1 MGLSEADLVDQSVR
15 LSFARFITIFIVL
28 ELLLFIAFVDQFC
41 VSTMTPYMAESLG
54 AADSITWVGTAAI
67 ITTIA
72 SQMIVARC
80 SDIFGRRA
88 AFTAIVCSFI
98 IGNILCGFAQ
108 NAIWLFACR
117 GLSGIGAGGIISLSM
132 ICVADLV
139 PVRERGKYQG
149 YTGFMVALGSGVGP
163 LIGAVMAARISWRW
177 AFWITPPFLA
187 ACIPALWLVLPDR
200 KTSPSPLSSSKPS
213 SSPWDDLRKVDFMG
227 SFLILA
233 ASILILVAISGGGTL
248 FPWHSA
254 SFGLLLGFGL
264 ASLIGFCLVERF
276 FASIP
281 ILPPRLFR
289 YRTVNLILLAT
300 TTQGW
305 IYYGLMF
312 FVPLYL
318 QEALGFSA
326 LMSGVMLLPQ
336 VFSQGL
342 ALGLAGWVASTTGYI
357 VPQMQLGY
365 ALNLVGLGLM
375 YRFDTGTSTGYIV
388 GVLLLVGFSTGL
400 TLQTTLVTMQADA
413 PEDLRAVV
421 TGARNMFRSV
431 GGAIGLVVA
440 SSARNMRARTDLAS
454 ISQLSDVQRAK
465 ILSGGV
471 ASALVEDLSSDLV
484 SAIRSAE
491 ASGFTVV
498 FLTFLPLIA
507 VSVLAVA
514 FVKNVKLTT
523 ADSCKADVSP
533 GAATPSDVPAE
544 SPIDD
549 LEEKR

>member
-28 ELLLFIAFVDQFC
+28 ELLLFLAFVDQFC

-54 AADSITWVGTAAI
+54 AVDSITWVGTAAI
-67 ITTIA
+67 ITTIG

-98 IGNILCGFAQ
+98 IGNVLCGFAQ

-132 ICVADLV
+132 ICVADL
-139 PVRERGKYQG
+139 G
-149 YTGFMVALGSGVGP
+149 YTGFMVALGSGMGP

-200 KTSPSPLSSSKPS
+200 KTSPSISSPSKS
-213 SSPWDDLRKVDFMG
+213 SPSPWDDLRKVDFMG

-248 FPWHSA
+248 FSWYSA

-264 ASLIGFCLVERF
+264 ASLTAFCLVERF
-276 FASIP
+276 FAPIP

-289 YRTVNLILLAT
+289 HRTVNLILLAT

-326 LMSGVMLLPQ
+326 LMSGVLLLPQ

-365 ALNLVGLGLM
+365 ALNLIGLGLM
-375 YRFDTGTSTGYIV
+375 YRFDTETSTGYIV

-400 TLQTTLVTMQADA
+400 TLQTTLVTMQADG

-440 SSARNMRARTDLAS
+440 SEL
-454 ISQLSDVQRAK
+454 L
-465 ILSGGV
+465 
-471 ASALVEDLSSDLV
+471 
-484 SAIRSAE
+484 SAIRAAE
-491 ASGFTVV
+491 ASGFTIV
-498 FLTFLPLIA
+498 FLTSLPLIA
-507 VSVLAVA
+507 VSVLA
-514 FVKNVKLTT
+514 NVRLTT
-523 ADSCKADVSP
+523 ADSCKDGVSP

-544 SPIDD
+544 SPMDD